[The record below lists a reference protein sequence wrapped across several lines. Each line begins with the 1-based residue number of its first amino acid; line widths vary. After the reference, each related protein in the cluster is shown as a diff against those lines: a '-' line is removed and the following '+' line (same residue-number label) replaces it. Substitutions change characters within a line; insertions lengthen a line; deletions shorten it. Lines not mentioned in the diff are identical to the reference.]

1 LSQKV
6 EQVGKTMVYKNM
18 KTGQLSKP
26 TNGFNWLVP
35 LTQEEEKE
43 YRKLRK
49 ARSVREQAE
58 GRYRVLGTRY

>member
-1 LSQKV
+1 VGYPCVKV
-6 EQVGKTMVYKNM
+6 VQVGNTMVYKNM
-18 KTGQLSKP
+18 KTGQLSKA

-49 ARSVREQAE
+49 ARSVRKQAE
-58 GRYRVLGTRY
+58 GRY